1 MENGVTQTAIGNGI
15 WTRASIAAAGNITS
29 NGTISSVGSMSA
41 PTYYDRDDPS
51 YYINPNGGSQVN
63 TIYANGWFR
72 AQGDT

>member
-1 MENGVTQTAIGNGI
+1 
-15 WTRASIAAAGNITS
+15 
-29 NGTISSVGSMSA
+29 MSA

-72 AQGDT
+72 AQGDTGLYFQDHGGGFYMVDNTWIRTYNNASFYQNA